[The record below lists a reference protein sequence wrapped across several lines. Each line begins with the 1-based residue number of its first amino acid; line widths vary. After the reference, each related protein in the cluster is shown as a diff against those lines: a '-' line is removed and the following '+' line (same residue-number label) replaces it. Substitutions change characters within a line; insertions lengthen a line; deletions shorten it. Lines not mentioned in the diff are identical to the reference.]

1 MRAPVLLR
9 TAAVICLLFAAGHT
23 LGGRKDWSPMGETPV
38 LEQMRTVSYPVMGQ
52 SRTYLDFYRGFG
64 YALSVDQVLSAVLL
78 WLLAGIAKTSPTQA
92 RPLIAAFAVAQFA
105 GAYIAW
111 RYIIPIPAVLAL
123 VLGIVLVLAF
133 VKAR

>member
-1 MRAPVLLR
+1 MSATVLLR
-9 TAAVICLLFAAGHT
+9 IAAVIALLFAAGHT
-23 LGGRKDWSPMGETPV
+23 LGGRKDWSPIGETEV
-38 LEQMRTVSYPVMGQ
+38 LQAMRTQSYEVMGQ

-64 YALSVDQVLSAVLL
+64 YALSVDQVLTAVLL
-78 WLLAGIAKTSPTQA
+78 WFLAGIANTHPAQA
-92 RPLIAAFAVAQFA
+92 RPLIGAFAVAQLA

-111 RYIIPIPAVLAL
+111 RFIIPIPAVLAL